1 MGPKAMA
8 AAAGLAAS
16 LLAVLVA
23 ASPALGDGPGGY
35 GNDPYAWIHAGSYET
50 EETVLFDEAS
60 SNWTWGASPII
71 GSAYCLGDI
80 REGQAGTAKAS
91 SQINYHDPYGTGSLS
106 IGGDVETWKPFL
118 VTSGSLSLGTQVA
131 VTLAVGY
138 EGTLQAL
145 EGVEGKYSYSRAS
158 GAVTLY
164 ADDGSVLGARSGQ
177 AEVECEMLDGEWEF
191 ISEATGN
198 WTGLLVQGTDG
209 LGRAIYSLDY
219 EDQITFTAVVGDR
232 YWLYFDLA
240 TSTNSSSGSA
250 LGWEDSTTYAKA
262 DFASTAT
269 YLLSSNSD
277 VQFQIVPEPA
287 TLGLLALGGLAL
299 VRRRRTA

>member
-8 AAAGLAAS
+8 AALG
-16 LLAVLVA
+16 LVA
-23 ASPALGDGPGGY
+23 ALLVDTSPTLGDGPGGY

-60 SNWTWGASPII
+60 NDWTWGTSPVI

-91 SQINYHDPYGTGSLS
+91 SQINYHDPYGSGTLS

-118 VTSGSLSLGTQVA
+118 VTSGSLSVGTQVT

-145 EGVEGKYSYSRAS
+145 EAVEGKYSYCRAS

-164 ADDGSVLGARSGQ
+164 ADDGSVLGVRSGQ
-177 AEVECEMLDGEWEF
+177 AEVECELLDGEWDF

-198 WTGLLVQGTDG
+198 WAGLMVQGTDG
-209 LGRAIYSLDY
+209 LGRPIYSLDY
-219 EDQITFTAVVGDR
+219 EDQITFTAVVGER

-240 TSTNSSSGSA
+240 TSANSSSGGA
-250 LGWEDSTTYAKA
+250 LGWDDSATYAKA
-262 DFASTAT
+262 DFASTAR

-287 TLGLLALGGLAL
+287 TVGLLALGGLAL
-299 VRRRRTA
+299 VRRRCAA